1 MTSYLDLIPP
11 EVGAMIQT
19 YVDHET
25 RKKACQNAVEK
36 MIFTMMTVSFDY
48 RYGTFYEQFFKEL
61 GDEASLTELIALQTR
76 KLYTFLC
83 SPEHQKYM
91 ALKDISDQGLEEMEE
106 EDFIDEYEAEIMS
119 SVFPTTGALHSDS
132 YYSLKTSLF
141 EMLQE
146 IQ

>member
-36 MIFTMMTVSFDY
+36 IIFTMMTVSFDY
-48 RYGTFYEQFFKEL
+48 RYGTFYEQFFSEL

-91 ALKDISDQGLEEMEE
+91 ALKDISYQDLEEMEE
-106 EDFIDEYEAEIMS
+106 EDFIEDYETEIMS
-119 SVFPTTGALHSDS
+119 SVFPTTMALHPDS
-132 YYSLKTSLF
+132 CYSLQDRLF
-141 EMLQE
+141 EMLRD